1 MNAASC
7 YRPVDLQLCQGDILE
22 RVPQLYLKDFPGPI
36 RKTTG
41 TGNRIVYEL
50 EELAPGAQATTP
62 EEGILVPAH
71 CHITRAMLLT
81 YDCEIDKDRKHRM
94 VALIRP
100 LPASMPAQDLAT
112 IRENRRFAFF
122 YLPAGGERLPESYVD
137 FRRIC
142 TVTPTW
148 VDSAHRVASLTT
160 VARQAILLQFFRFF
174 ARVELDPAVFET
186 AE

>member
-22 RVPQLYLKDFPGPI
+22 RVPHLYLKDFPGPI

-50 EELAPGAQATTP
+50 EELAPGAQATAP

-71 CHITRAMLLT
+71 CQITRAMLLT

-94 VALIRP
+94 R
-100 LPASMPAQDLAT
+100 
-112 IRENRRFAFF
+112 
-122 YLPAGGERLPESYVD
+122 
-137 FRRIC
+137 
-142 TVTPTW
+142 

-160 VARQAILLQFFRFF
+160 VARQAMLLQFFRFF
-174 ARVELDPAVFET
+174 ARVELDPGIFET

>member
-22 RVPQLYLKDFPGPI
+22 RVPHLYLKDFPGPI

-41 TGNRIVYEL
+41 TGSRIVYEL
-50 EELAPGAQATTP
+50 EELAPGAQATAP

-71 CHITRAMLLT
+71 CQITRAMLLT

-100 LPASMPAQDLAT
+100 LPAS
-112 IRENRRFAFF
+112 
-122 YLPAGGERLPESYVD
+122 
-137 FRRIC
+137 
-142 TVTPTW
+142 
-148 VDSAHRVASLTT
+148 
-160 VARQAILLQFFRFF
+160 ILLRTSPRFGRTGVSPSSTFRPQASSSRKVMSISAEF
-174 ARVELDPAVFET
+174 APSRQNGWTLRT
-186 AE
+186 AWRR